1 MSTRHSGNL
10 ILETI
15 KDVHASLVAESGRRP
30 EVALLDHMAQRLDV
44 ARDALMRCF
53 PTSSRPTLAAV
64 RNDGLNI
71 QVGPAR
77 TLGDGDTEEFR
88 HGDNGP
94 IQFNV
99 FNDRGANGLLWMT
112 SIGVGDFESV
122 EIEADREGWCANRLA
137 FCLERHADMIER
149 DIKAVSAK
157 NLDGPDLTWTS
168 LSAPP
173 SAFLYVRATN
183 IRGKYF
189 AAYMQVQTFWH
200 PAL

>member
-1 MSTRHSGNL
+1 MLAQSPSLGGGQRWLCSTTWRKDWTRHAMRSC
-10 ILETI
+10 
-15 KDVHASLVAESGRRP
+15 DV
-30 EVALLDHMAQRLDV
+30 
-44 ARDALMRCF
+44 F
-53 PTSSRPTLAAV
+53 PTPSRPTLAAV
-64 RNDGLNI
+64 RDDGLSI
-71 QVGPAR
+71 QVSPAR
-77 TLGDGDTEEFR
+77 PPGDGDTEEFR
-88 HGDNGP
+88 HGGDGL

-99 FNDRGANGLLWMT
+99 FNNRGANGLLWMT

-122 EIEADREGWCANRLA
+122 EIEVDREGWCANRLA

-157 NLDGPDLTWTS
+157 NLDGPDLTWAS

-173 SAFLYVRATN
+173 SAFLYVQATN

-189 AAYMQVQTFWH
+189 AAYIQIQTFWH